1 MSHRLYVKELI
12 KRDTTAGTPG
22 EEKQWVAYSS
32 LVISHKRKPLS
43 RFLLR

>member
-22 EEKQWVAYSS
+22 KEKRGGGNRW
-32 LVISHKRKPLS
+32 LVDN
-43 RFLLR
+43 LL